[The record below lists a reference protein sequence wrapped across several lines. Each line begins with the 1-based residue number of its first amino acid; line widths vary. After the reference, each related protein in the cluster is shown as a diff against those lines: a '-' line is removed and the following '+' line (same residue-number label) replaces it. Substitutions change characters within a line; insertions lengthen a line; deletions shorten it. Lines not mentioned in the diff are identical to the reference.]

1 MFTHSIPTIP
11 WTKCLG
17 LSGETTMTTK
27 SSATS
32 LLSNAFQSVFRNTLG
47 GARVLLTE
55 YPHILFLGTMS
66 GLLAYSWQYDPEFR
80 GILSKETA
88 PLIRWFDSQQLCGL
102 HGGRATFKTSK
113 HYVQANGVTCALP
126 NHEGVLSL
134 MQEYWDPSQRGV
146 RFTAEGDR

>member
-1 MFTHSIPTIP
+1 M
-11 WTKCLG
+11 LG
-17 LSGETTMTTK
+17 PIKVNTTMTSPK

-88 PLIRWFDSQQLCGL
+88 PLIQWFDSQQLCGL
-102 HGGRATFKTSK
+102 HGGRATFGPSR
-113 HYVQANGVTCALP
+113 HYVMANGVTCALP
-126 NHEGVLSL
+126 NHDGVINL
-134 MQEYWDPSQRGV
+134 MQEYQDPSRRGV
-146 RFTAEGDR
+146 RFTADNR